1 MAKNVSVGLKMLPAL
16 LWTGLAS
23 VLLMAMVGCSSSSSG
38 SSGAAAGKADLVTDS
53 DEPESRSR
61 ARRYLTLA
69 VLYFNDGK
77 TTIALDTLKQSIAA
91 DPNWFEAYSLRGLI
105 YTRLNNIPLA
115 EDSFKRALSL
125 SPNAAAVQHNYARML
140 CKHSRTKEGLDLF
153 ARALANPEYGER
165 AKTFKAKGECQL
177 EAGLLT
183 EAEASFLRSYELDA
197 TNPFTG
203 YNLALLLFQRGELQ
217 RAQFY
222 VRRLNNSEAA
232 NAESLWLGIKVDR
245 ALGNQDAVTQLGV
258 QLQKRFPQ
266 SREALAY
273 ERRAFNE

>member
-1 MAKNVSVGLKMLPAL
+1 MAKTSVFGFKTVPWL
-16 LWTGLAS
+16 LWSALAGL
-23 VLLMAMVGCSSSSSG
+23 LLIAVPGCSSSG
-38 SSGAAAGKADLVTDS
+38 GASVAGGKPDLVTES

-77 TTIALDTLKQSIAA
+77 TTIALDSLKQAIAA
-91 DPNWFEAYSLRGLI
+91 DPNWFESYSLRGLI

-125 SPNAAAVQHNYARML
+125 NSNAAAVQHNYGRML
-140 CKHSRTKEGLDLF
+140 CKHSRTQEGLDLF

-165 AKTFKAKGECQL
+165 AKTFMAKGECQL
-177 EAGLLT
+177 EAGLPA
-183 EAEASFLRSYELDA
+183 EAETSFLRSYELDA
-197 TNPFTG
+197 SNPFTG
-203 YNLALLLFQRGELQ
+203 YNLALLMFKRGEAQ
-217 RAQFY
+217 KAQFY

-232 NAESLWLGIKVDR
+232 NAESLWLGIKVER
-245 ALGNQDAVTQLGV
+245 ALANQEAMTQLGL

-266 SREALAY
+266 SREALAF